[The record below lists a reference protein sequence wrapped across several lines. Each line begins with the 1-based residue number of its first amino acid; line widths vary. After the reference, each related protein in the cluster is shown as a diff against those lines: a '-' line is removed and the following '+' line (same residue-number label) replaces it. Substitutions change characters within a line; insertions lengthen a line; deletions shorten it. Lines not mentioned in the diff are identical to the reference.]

1 MLWFKIEVR
10 PVPWSITLSVYT
22 HTILIMKNII
32 VFNDLS
38 SAAENAAKVAAN
50 IARKLQVNL
59 LIVNLVG
66 ASKRVMVN
74 SEGLIVAENGSFYE
88 KAGLPVAPPEGAE
101 NINDAFS
108 PKTIQIDAWHFSERD
123 LIQLVLKNDTLMMVQ
138 GVNNYHSTPVANVQ
152 AILNR
157 VNCPLLLVPQNYQ
170 EVNFERL
177 IYTAD
182 LRYCRLAIVRYMAD
196 LARTFDAT
204 LMVAHLSADG
214 LPHMEDSYARVIFDN
229 EIASKVKY
237 NKLGFNNIRE
247 RNLGQVVDVMVN
259 GMQADMLAMINH
271 KFHFEEII
279 GHSMDKPA
287 ADGINIPV
295 LVFPC

>member
-1 MLWFKIEVR
+1 
-10 PVPWSITLSVYT
+10 
-22 HTILIMKNII
+22 MKNII
-32 VFNDLS
+32 VFNDQS
-38 SAAENAAKVAAN
+38 PAAENATKVAAN
-50 IARKLQVNL
+50 IAGRLQTNL

-66 ASKRVMVN
+66 VSKRVMVN
-74 SEGLIVAENGSFYE
+74 SEGMIVAENGSFYE
-88 KAGLPVAPPEGAE
+88 KAGLPVAPAESAE
-101 NINDAFS
+101 NSSSEAFS
-108 PKTIQIDAWHFSERD
+108 PKTVQIDAWHFSERD

-138 GVNNYHSTPVANVQ
+138 GVNNYNAAPVANIQ

-157 VNCPLLLVPQNYQ
+157 VNCPLLLVPQNYH

-214 LPHMEDSYARVIFDN
+214 LPHMEDGYAHTVFEN
-229 EIASKVKY
+229 EIASRVKY

-247 RNLGQVVDVMVN
+247 RNLNQVVDVMVN

-279 GHSMDKPA
+279 GRGMDKPA
-287 ADGINIPV
+287 AGGINIPV
-295 LVFPC
+295 MVFPC